1 MWRARALLVTG
12 LTTSLSH
19 ARSESACGS
28 PLIVTVTVTAPV
40 QITETLSNAANPSS
54 LSGYSSPASSVTP
67 VGIASS
73 IEATK
78 TLSSTTYLTRTK
90 VVSADDAPI
99 PLPGK
104 PHATESGHYYYA
116 VDEGTTIWLGSR
128 TPTSGATLATNT
140 MVVTVQPQPEHT
152 GGSIVVTTSQSS
164 SALEDETSTS
174 YETFLSTSFHTSYLT
189 KELVLEPGTTSRP
202 SVKLTPY
209 PGSYGWNST
218 LFIAQETEG
227 SSSVSASA
235 SSPTWPASGIAAS
248 APSYAIKRHHPRQ
261 VGAVVSATING
272 VVVSW
277 TNAYD
282 GPTSSTY
289 SVAEAPP
296 PFSNATQ
303 TGSISPPAPTSSCG
317 SDAGLFTINFDDLPH
332 FSTES
337 ALSDIPPIFNPYR
350 KLFFNS
356 GYGYVPPPNDPF
368 PPISPPQLAVYNYHN
383 DSVSQTSVDDGLV
396 LHGEIGAG
404 PRVNQSAYWIDAYS
418 TWIGCANEGP
428 GECTINFIGY
438 DRFKTQMATQTVTQA
453 YCPGLVN
460 CKLGQVRLTDQ
471 FRQLA
476 GLQILA
482 YVDETPVTFY
492 MDDLSLGWSNNSCA
506 AQLQRSSRE

>member
-1 MWRARALLVTG
+1 MSSINDSPIAL
-12 LTTSLSH
+12 TSS
-19 ARSESACGS
+19 R
-28 PLIVTVTVTAPV
+28 TAAPPS
-40 QITETLSNAANPSS
+40 QQSTPSS
-54 LSGYSSPASSVTP
+54 
-67 VGIASS
+67 
-73 IEATK
+73 
-78 TLSSTTYLTRTK
+78 
-90 VVSADDAPI
+90 VVEP
-99 PLPGK
+99 
-104 PHATESGHYYYA
+104 
-116 VDEGTTIWLGSR
+116 
-128 TPTSGATLATNT
+128 LAT
-140 MVVTVQPQPEHT
+140 Q
-152 GGSIVVTTSQSS
+152 QS
-164 SALEDETSTS
+164 A
-174 YETFLSTSFHTSYLT
+174 
-189 KELVLEPGTTSRP
+189 
-202 SVKLTPY
+202 
-209 PGSYGWNST
+209 
-218 LFIAQETEG
+218 
-227 SSSVSASA
+227 
-235 SSPTWPASGIAAS
+235 
-248 APSYAIKRHHPRQ
+248 
-261 VGAVVSATING
+261 
-272 VVVSW
+272 
-277 TNAYD
+277 

-317 SDAGLFTINFDDLPH
+317 SDAGLFTINVSHIQLHVLSPAEHLQFDDLPH

>member
-1 MWRARALLVTG
+1 MI
-12 LTTSLSH
+12 
-19 ARSESACGS
+19 E
-28 PLIVTVTVTAPV
+28 
-40 QITETLSNAANPSS
+40 ITETLSNAANPSS

-67 VGIASS
+67 VGIASF

-78 TLSSTTYLTRTK
+78 TLSFTTYLTRTK
-90 VVSADDAPI
+90 TVSADDAPI

-104 PHATESGHYYYA
+104 PHATQSGHYYYA

-174 YETFLSTSFHTSYLT
+174 YTTFLSTSFHTSYLT
-189 KELVLEPGTTSRP
+189 KDLVLEPGTTSRP

-209 PGSYGWNST
+209 PGSHGWNST
-218 LFIAQETEG
+218 LSIAQETEG
-227 SSSVSASA
+227 SSPVSASA

-248 APSYAIKRHHPRQ
+248 TPSYAIKRHHPRQ

-282 GPTSSTY
+282 GVPSTPSSVVEPLATQQSAGSTSSTY

-317 SDAGLFTINFDDLPH
+317 SDAGLFTINVSQVQVHALSPAEHLQFDDLPH

-337 ALSDIPPIFNPYR
+337 PLSDIPPIFNPYR

-368 PPISPPQLAVYNYHN
+368 PPISPPQLAVYKYHN

-438 DRFKTQMATQTVTQA
+438 DRFKTQMATQTVSQA